1 MGLNF
6 WTCILIINSRRWRE
20 ENTTNQTVQTNEPT
34 TQEEKKHDKTTPQTL
49 SLLDPFCIYTQFQSL
64 LIFSFIVGFD
74 R

>member
-49 SLLDPFCIYTQFQSL
+49 SLF
-64 LIFSFIVGFD
+64 
-74 R
+74 